1 MGKEDVAR
9 TGTDRQHLPEQEP
22 SDSGVMA
29 RRPAV
34 ALTTTEPRLAAELA
48 RSIVQSGLAACVQV
62 VPQIRSFY
70 VWDGAVQDDAE
81 ALLLIKTDLGLSQR
95 LIDHINAVHS
105 YEVPELLFLKV
116 DHGLPSYL
124 DWMAEVLSIR

>member
-1 MGKEDVAR
+1 M
-9 TGTDRQHLPEQEP
+9 TRQ
-22 SDSGVMA
+22 
-29 RRPAV
+29 PAV
-34 ALTTTEPRLAAELA
+34 ALTTTEPQLAAQLA
-48 RSIVQSGLAACVQV
+48 RSIVHAGLAACVQV

-70 VWDGAVQDDAE
+70 IWDGAVQDDGE

-116 DHGLPSYL
+116 DDGLPSYL
-124 DWMAEVLSIR
+124 DWMADVLSLR